1 MFGLGF
7 IKGTII
13 GLSVG
18 IVTGLI
24 LKNTVGMIRNKNS
37 SPSNSEVEEKE
48 LDENEVKK

>member
-24 LKNTVGMIRNKNS
+24 LKNAVGMIRNS
-37 SPSNSEVEEKE
+37 SSSNSEVEEKE
-48 LDENEVKK
+48 LGENEVKK